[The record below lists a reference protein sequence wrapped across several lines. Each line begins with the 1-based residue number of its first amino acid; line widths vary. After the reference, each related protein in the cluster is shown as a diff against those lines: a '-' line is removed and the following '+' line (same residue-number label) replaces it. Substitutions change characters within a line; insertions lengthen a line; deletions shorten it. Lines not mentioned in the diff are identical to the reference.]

1 MSYLPIVPT
10 QVTLSGNVGSLDT
23 PRAAHLVTI
32 DPRGH
37 GNALTGSW
45 MVSNNQQKIGEPN
58 GMLDLLI
65 VPTQLM
71 LRGNVGSLNAPTIHI
86 WPLGGRVMP

>member
-1 MSYLPIVPT
+1 MSDLPIVPT

-23 PRAAHLVTI
+23 PRAAHLVTFG
-32 DPRGH
+32 PRGH

-45 MVSNNQQKIGEPN
+45 MVSKNQQKIGKHN

-65 VPTQLM
+65 VPTRLM
-71 LRGNVGSLNAPTIHI
+71 LRGNVGSLDLPIEAHLFTLNFGP
-86 WPLGGRVMP
+86 